1 VEGRWDRLA
10 DEVLAWR
17 GDSVISMEWLCAAGD
32 QQIERILASFPGREC
47 EVVFTARDLARTLP
61 AAWQEFMQNRQS
73 WSWDEFLQGVR
84 DPESTS
90 TGGKAFWAQQHLPR
104 LLERWSAQVPAGR
117 IHVVTLPQPGAD
129 RDLLWQRFAGV
140 LGIDPDG
147 YLTEGLGGNES
158 LGLESAELM
167 RRVNAH
173 LARSPGGARGYNP
186 NFKHRLAKEVLA
198 ARRAEES
205 TLALPPSV
213 HQWAGEVAQD
223 HIDAV
228 RASGVSVVGDLEEL
242 RPSAPRDGRQP
253 GDLSDA
259 ELLDTAVAALVGLA
273 RAAGKAQRRPAATS
287 RPAARGRDGR
297 GRVRDRLSRLLRRG

>member
-1 VEGRWDRLA
+1 
-10 DEVLAWR
+10 
-17 GDSVISMEWLCAAGD
+17 MEWLCAAGE

-73 WSWDEFLQGVR
+73 WSWEEFLHGVR
-84 DPESTS
+84 EPETTS

-104 LLERWSAQVPAGR
+104 LLERWSAQVPATS
-117 IHVVTLPQPGAD
+117 IHVVTLPQPGAE

-140 LGIDPDG
+140 LGIDPEG
-147 YLTEGLGGNES
+147 YVTEGLGGNES

-173 LARSPGGARGYNP
+173 LAATKGGTRGYNP

-198 ARRAEES
+198 ARRSEES
-205 TLALPPSV
+205 TLALPPAV
-213 HQWAGEVAQD
+213 HEWACTVAEE
-223 HIDAV
+223 HIEAV
-228 RASGVSVVGDLEEL
+228 RGSGVAVVGDLEEL

-273 RAAGKAQRRPAATS
+273 RLAGRSQR
-287 RPAARGRDGR
+287 ARGGAAPAGTRGGR
-297 GRVRDRLSRLLRRG
+297 GRSRRARVRARLRTLLRRD